1 LGSEEEQPRLAV
13 LQKFR
18 DISRVM
24 TDTFLKTKKKNPS
37 GQQPDVS
44 TKQKQQQDYAQ
55 KMISI
60 MKEMQSL
67 CLNVEVLNGAGEP
80 VSLRDNDDE
89 ADRAASE
96 LGINISTRFETTS
109 IDEI

>member
-1 LGSEEEQPRLAV
+1 MGREEEQPRLAV

-60 MKEMQSL
+60 MKEMQSPRKF
-67 CLNVEVLNGAGEP
+67 NSP
-80 VSLRDNDDE
+80 LRRRNFF
-89 ADRAASE
+89 AAKQ
-96 LGINISTRFETTS
+96 LPLPIR
-109 IDEI
+109 

>member
-1 LGSEEEQPRLAV
+1 
-13 LQKFR
+13 
-18 DISRVM
+18 M

-60 MKEMQSL
+60 MKEMQSPRKF
-67 CLNVEVLNGAGEP
+67 NSP
-80 VSLRDNDDE
+80 LRRRNFF
-89 ADRAASE
+89 AAKQLPLPIRQGDTIIQGVPIQITCNEYLDGVDALS
-96 LGINISTRFETTS
+96 GVDPPTSTKHANAA
-109 IDEI
+109 

>member
-44 TKQKQQQDYAQ
+44 TKQKQQQDYA
-55 KMISI
+55 
-60 MKEMQSL
+60 
-67 CLNVEVLNGAGEP
+67 
-80 VSLRDNDDE
+80 
-89 ADRAASE
+89 
-96 LGINISTRFETTS
+96 
-109 IDEI
+109 